1 MQNESFSLARPKQA
15 HPERIPNTSRRKTIS
30 SQEKK
35 CFLPREKLFPP
46 ERTKTLSLVLY
57 LIIYE
62 RVKNVAHLKKD
73 A

>member
-1 MQNESFSLARPKQA
+1 MQNESFLRHVQPSPIPNASRT
-15 HPERIPNTSRRKTIS
+15 HPEGKR
-30 SQEKK
+30 
-35 CFLPREKLFPP
+35 FPP
-46 ERTKTLSLVLY
+46 KRTKTLSLVLY

>member
-1 MQNESFSLARPKQA
+1 MQNESFLRHVQSSPSRT
-15 HPERIPNTSRRKTIS
+15 HPEHIPKEND
-30 SQEKK
+30 
-35 CFLPREKLFPP
+35 FLPREKMFPP
-46 ERTKTLSLVLY
+46 ERKNIPTRENKKTLVLY